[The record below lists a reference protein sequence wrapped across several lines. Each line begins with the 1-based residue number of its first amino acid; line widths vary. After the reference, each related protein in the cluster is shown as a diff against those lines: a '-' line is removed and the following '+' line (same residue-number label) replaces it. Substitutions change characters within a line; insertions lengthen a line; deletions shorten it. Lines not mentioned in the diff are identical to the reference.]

1 MEYGFHLRKN
11 GYRESSIDRSVRI
24 LRRLSKNCLLEDTE
38 AVKAYL
44 STLEWSLGTKEIA
57 SNVLDNFYKLQ
68 GIPFSKPRYRRVDKL
83 PFLPNEGEIDLL
95 IGGCSKRVA
104 SFLQFLKETGARA
117 GEAWAVK
124 WTDLDLEQ
132 RTVRITPEKNSNP
145 RQLRLSP
152 RLIEIL
158 GTLPRDSVKVWRDGT
173 LNHFGRLFQK
183 SRKRIATKLGN
194 PRIQAIHFHTL
205 RHWKG
210 SIEYHKTKDLVY
222 VSRLLG
228 HKNIGNTLKYIQLQV
243 SDDDSFI
250 CKAGKSLTDVAGL
263 VESGFDYVCK
273 LEDGTQI
280 FRKRK

>member
-24 LRRLSKNCLLEDTE
+24 LRRLSKNCDLEDTE
-38 AVKAYL
+38 AVKTYL
-44 STLEWSLGTKEIA
+44 STLDWSLGTKEIA
-57 SNVLDNFYKLQ
+57 SNVLENFYKLQ
-68 GIPFSKPRYRRVDKL
+68 NIPFSKPRYRRVDKL
-83 PFLPNEGEIDLL
+83 PFLPNEGEIDQL
-95 IGGCSKRVA
+95 IGGCSKRVG

-152 RLIEIL
+152 RLVEML
-158 GTLPRDSVKVWRDGT
+158 GTLPRDSLKVWRDGT

-210 SIEYHKTKDLVY
+210 SMEYHKTKDLVY
-222 VSRLLG
+222 VSRMLG
-228 HKNIGNTLKYIQLQV
+228 HKNIGNTLKYIQLQT

-250 CKAGKSLTDVAGL
+250 CKAAKSLSDVAGL
-263 VESGFDYVCK
+263 VESGYDYVCK

>member
-24 LRRLSKNCLLEDTE
+24 LRRLSRNCNLEDTE
-38 AVKAYL
+38 AVKTYL
-44 STLEWSLGTKEIA
+44 STLDWSLGTKEIA

-68 GIPFSKPRYRRVDKL
+68 SIPFSKPRYRRVDKL

-95 IGGCSKRVA
+95 IDGCSKRVA

-117 GEAWAVK
+117 GEAWGVK

-152 RLIEIL
+152 RLVEIL
-158 GTLPRDSVKVWRDGT
+158 GTLPKDGPKVWRDGT

-210 SIEYHKTKDLVY
+210 STEYHKTKDLVH

-228 HKNIGNTLKYIQLQV
+228 HKNIGNTLKYVQLQV

-250 CKAGKSLTDVAGL
+250 CKAAKSLSDVAGL

>member
-1 MEYGFHLRKN
+1 
-11 GYRESSIDRSVRI
+11 V
-24 LRRLSKNCLLEDTE
+24 LRRLSKHCDLADVEG
-38 AVKAYL
+38 VKAYL
-44 STLEWSLGTKEIA
+44 ATLDWSLGTKEIA
-57 SNVLDNFYKLQ
+57 SNVLNSFYKLQ
-68 GIPFSKPRYRRVDKL
+68 GVPFSKPRYRRVDKL
-83 PFLPNEGEIDLL
+83 PFLPNEGEIDQL
-95 IGGCSKRVA
+95 IGGCSRRVG

-145 RQLRLSP
+145 RQLQLSP
-152 RLIEIL
+152 RLVGIL
-158 GTLPRDSVKVWRDGT
+158 GTLPRDSLKVWRDGT

-183 SRKRIATKLGN
+183 SRKRIAAKLGN

-210 SIEYHKTKDLVY
+210 STEYHKTKDLVY

-250 CKAGKSLTDVAGL
+250 CKAAKSLPEVAEL

>member
-1 MEYGFHLRKN
+1 VEYGFHLRKN

-24 LRRLSKNCLLEDTE
+24 LRRLSKSCNLEDTE

-44 STLEWSLGTKEIA
+44 STLDWSLGTKEIA
-57 SNVLDNFYKLQ
+57 SNVLDSFYKLQ
-68 GIPFSKPRYRRVDKL
+68 SIPFSKPRYRRVDKF

-132 RTVRITPEKNSNP
+132 RTVRITPEKNRNP

-183 SRKRIATKLGN
+183 ARKRIAITK
-194 PRIQAIHFHTL
+194 A
-205 RHWKG
+205 
-210 SIEYHKTKDLVY
+210 TK
-222 VSRLLG
+222 
-228 HKNIGNTLKYIQLQV
+228 NTKIPHAT
-243 SDDDSFI
+243 I
-250 CKAGKSLTDVAGL
+250 A
-263 VESGFDYVCK
+263 
-273 LEDGTQI
+273 
-280 FRKRK
+280 